1 MVSFAILIN
10 ILLHFEMI
18 YNVAPCCFHTAV
30 SHCANTSC
38 SLACDL
44 HVLCCACLDP
54 NRDPTDRS
62 PDRLIW
68 SSLSIA
74 VLALRLSS
82 LLVVVAVFV
91 QIVRSQEIKCH
102 QVVNFVSLP
111 MATTTTASCKSLLA
125 CSLRSLMGKR
135 SLLRVGEEE
144 RGKVSGRWGEWECGA
159 CAASSRSCLLMIWL
173 RLVLLP
179 RQCQVVVS
187 AQKAL
192 HTQTHTDTHTL
203 TNMYTDEEERQTH
216 SYTHARPINK
226 D

>member
-1 MVSFAILIN
+1 MSILMCPTVQTQVAA
-10 ILLHFEMI
+10 LLEI
-18 YNVAPCCFHTAV
+18 
-30 SHCANTSC
+30 
-38 SLACDL
+38 
-44 HVLCCACLDP
+44 CCACLDP

-82 LLVVVAVFV
+82 LHVVVVADVV
-91 QIVRSQEIKCH
+91 VVVVTQIVRSQEIKCH

-111 MATTTTASCKSLLA
+111 MATTTTAATQSCKSLLA

-135 SLLRVGEEE
+135 SLGRVGEEWGMV
-144 RGKVSGRWGEWECGA
+144 RGRWGEWECGA

-192 HTQTHTDTHTL
+192 HTQTHTDTHTD
-203 TNMYTDEEERQTH
+203 TQT
-216 SYTHARPINK
+216 YTHTHVHRWRRKTNTFVHACEAYK
-226 D
+226 

>member
-1 MVSFAILIN
+1 MVSYTILIN
-10 ILLHFEMI
+10 ILLHFAMI
-18 YNVAPCCFHTAV
+18 YNVAPCCVYTAV

-38 SLACDL
+38 SLAICM
-44 HVLCCACLDP
+44 CCACLDP
-54 NRDPTDRS
+54 NREPTDRS

-82 LLVVVAVFV
+82 LVVVVANVV
-91 QIVRSQEIKCH
+91 AVVAKIVRSQEIKCH

-111 MATTTTASCKSLLA
+111 MATTTTASCKALLA

-135 SLLRVGEEE
+135 SLGRVGDEE
-144 RGKVSGRWGEWECGA
+144 RGRWGEWECGA

-192 HTQTHTDTHTL
+192 HTQTHTQTHHTDTHAHIHRWRRK
-203 TNMYTDEEERQTH
+203 TNTFV
-216 SYTHARPINK
+216 HACEAYK
-226 D
+226 